1 MFLDTK
7 RQSRNY
13 RVPGRVLRIVQ
24 GCKTVLCC
32 SRCVEGSA
40 RFSSCAGPA
49 RCSAHWSHLLL
60 LCRTSIGHL
69 YHDWGGVACPY
80 QSVSEDKLIESC
92 YFINGHSSCME
103 THDMFGLCMTLMQ
116 KKSPKVDA
124 TRSCTLIHSGPAC
137 DYMGWCCLWRCCGC
151 KICCEV
157 KIVSIWCCYT
167 CDICTTKHSLQH
179 VWCTIMYI
187 NCITGYNRYIID
199 TY

>member
-103 THDMFGLCMTLMQ
+103 THDMFGLCMTLMN
-116 KKSPKVDA
+116 KSPKVHA

-137 DYMGWCCLWRCCGC
+137 DYMGWCCLWRCCDRR
-151 KICCEV
+151 ICTCEDCQHMMLLHLWY
-157 KIVSIWCCYT
+157 IYIY
-167 CDICTTKHSLQH
+167 ICTTKHSLQH
-179 VWCTIMYI
+179 VWCTIMI
-187 NCITGYNRYIID
+187 NHVYKLYNRI
-199 TY
+199 